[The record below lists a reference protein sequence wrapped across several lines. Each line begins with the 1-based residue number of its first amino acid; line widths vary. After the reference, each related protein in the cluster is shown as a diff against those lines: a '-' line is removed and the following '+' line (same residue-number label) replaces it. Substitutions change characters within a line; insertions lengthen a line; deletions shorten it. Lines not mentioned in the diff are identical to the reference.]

1 LDTDRISFTILL
13 QTAAD
18 LVTTATGILPDGP
31 PDLAGRIG
39 RVALAD
45 LLPARR
51 RPRTKPRTR
60 MNPTTK
66 YRHPT
71 AQPDLHHHRPHHL
84 LRRRTCAPHTT
95 LNATALTAM
104 LKSRPSA
111 PGLASRMSNEEH

>member
-39 RVALAD
+39 RAALAD

-51 RPRTKPRTR
+51 RPRTRK
-60 MNPTTK
+60 NPTTK
-66 YRHPT
+66 YATPPHSQTYAIT
-71 AQPDLHHHRPHHL
+71 ARI
-84 LRRRTCAPHTT
+84 TFFEE
-95 LNATALTAM
+95 
-104 LKSRPSA
+104 
-111 PGLASRMSNEEH
+111 GLAPRARR